1 MDIVIDVEGLDSII
15 SSLTTRLDNIKELNS
30 EMNSYVT
37 ESIQN
42 NWDSAITDKMLK
54 YYSNVSMK
62 TQDHINKIES
72 LKIFLENTKEN
83 YINGDNSINN
93 DIEKNINE
101 LSI

>member
-1 MDIVIDVEGLDSII
+1 MEIVIDVENLDSII
-15 SSLTTRLDNIKELNS
+15 SSLSIKLDNIKELNN

-37 ESIQN
+37 ETIQN
-42 NWDSAITDKMLK
+42 NWNSAITDKMLK

-62 TQDHINKIES
+62 AQDHINKIES

>member
-1 MDIVIDVEGLDSII
+1 MDIVIDVEKLDSII
-15 SSLTTRLDNIKELNS
+15 SSLSTKLDNIKELNN

-37 ESIQN
+37 ETIQN

-54 YYSNVSMK
+54 YYSNVSIK

-83 YINGDNSINN
+83 YINSDNSINN
-93 DIEKNINE
+93 DIEKNIKE

>member
-15 SSLTTRLDNIKELNS
+15 SSLTTKLDNIKELNS

-42 NWDSAITDKMLK
+42 NRDSAITDKMLK